1 MRKVKERC
9 KTKQRQQAGINS
21 HTHVHIQQITGSL
34 GLMNEWG
41 SLPHPVTGFEIFCWI
56 LKVLFKKPT
65 KDGQF
70 CVCVWGGGGC
80 GCVGIQ
86 LTTSGI
92 ISQIGYTQTGILNS
106 HLFKMLMQ
114 VSVWTFILQ

>member
-21 HTHVHIQQITGSL
+21 HTHIHIQQITGSL

-41 SLPHPVTGFEIFCWI
+41 SLPHPVFGFEIFCWI
-56 LKVLFKKPT
+56 LKVLFKKPI

-70 CVCVWGGGGC
+70 CGGGC
-80 GCVGIQ
+80 CGYVGIQ
-86 LTTSGI
+86 LTTYGI
-92 ISQIGYTQTGILNS
+92 ISQIGYTQTGAKLI
-106 HLFKMLMQ
+106 
-114 VSVWTFILQ
+114 